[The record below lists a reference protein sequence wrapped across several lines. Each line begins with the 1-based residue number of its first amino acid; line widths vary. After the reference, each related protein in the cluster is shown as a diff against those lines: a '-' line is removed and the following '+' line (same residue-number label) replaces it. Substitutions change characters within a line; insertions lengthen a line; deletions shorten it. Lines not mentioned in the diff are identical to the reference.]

1 MKWVWSFGAWIIIVG
16 EEQAQMGSRQEDT
29 SVTEN
34 VNKAD
39 NINKYNKVERG

>member
-1 MKWVWSFGAWIIIVG
+1 
-16 EEQAQMGSRQEDT
+16 MGSRQEDT

-39 NINKYNKVERG
+39 NINKYNKVERDGLVTLTIVISV

>member
-1 MKWVWSFGAWIIIVG
+1 
-16 EEQAQMGSRQEDT
+16 MGSRQEDT

-39 NINKYNKVERG
+39 NINKYNKIERGWVGYLYYRYLSIIR